1 MIKRWSALAVA
12 FLLMTSLSSCSFF
25 DTDNRFVGGE
35 LLDDDMMSEIKEE
48 IFGSEIESSSD
59 SDIEESS
66 VNDDEDYETLDSE
79 ENNESYD
86 GLVYWTKSGSV
97 WHTYEDCGSLKN
109 SNNVFSGS
117 VDEAIES
124 GKNKLCSRCEDRDK
138 S

>member
-48 IFGSEIESSSD
+48 IFGSEIESTGD
-59 SDIEESS
+59 IDIEESS
-66 VNDDEDYETLDSE
+66 VNDDETLDSE
-79 ENNESYD
+79 ENNEVYD
-86 GLVYWTKSGSV
+86 GPVYWTKSGSV

-124 GKNKLCSRCEDRDK
+124 GKKKLCSRCEDRDK